1 MVENIKSSFIMKL
14 LFSYVN
20 EEIKLQLVKYNKKI
34 QNKININLLNYKV
47 MSYIN
52 RKNII
57 IEERNG
63 DTFEYYFG
71 DKIYEGGYLNG
82 KRNGKGKE
90 YDYLGDLKFEGEFL
104 NGKRNGKGEEY
115 YHYVLG
121 CYLIFEGEYI
131 NGIRNGKGIDY
142 DLDKNII
149 FEGEYFN
156 GKKWEGKIF
165 DVKNNKT
172 YEIIK
177 GKGFLREYRY
187 YRINNIFLY
196 EGECLSGLKH
206 GKGKEYFF
214 ENKDEPI
221 LIFEG
226 EYLCDRKWNGKG
238 YDNKKNILY
247 ELKNGKGF
255 VKEYFDRKIQFEGEY
270 LYGLRNGKGKE
281 LNFYEG
287 NFLNGYKHGK
297 GIRQYSFLHSY
308 EKFEGEFLYDCRIRG
323 KLFDRK
329 GKLKF
334 EGEFLNNRR
343 YKGKEYIAG
352 RLEFEGEYL
361 NGEKWQGKGY
371 DAKGNIIYELNEGK
385 GSIVYYYCNGDIKF
399 EGEGY
404 FLNGK
409 FNGKG
414 KEYDHKLLVFEG
426 EYLNGK
432 RNGKGKEY
440 KGSKYKR
447 LLFEGEYL
455 NGKKIKGKE
464 FIYGRK
470 RRLICEREYISKEK

>member
-1 MVENIKSSFIMKL
+1 MAENIKSSFIMKL
-14 LFSYVN
+14 LFSYIN

-63 DTFEYYFG
+63 DTFEYFFG

-82 KRNGKGKE
+82 KRHGKGKE
-90 YDYLGDLKFEGEFL
+90 YDYLGELKFEGEYL
-104 NGKRNGKGEEY
+104 NGKRKGKGKEY
-115 YHYVLG
+115 YWYMLG
-121 CYLIFEGEYI
+121 CYSIFEGEYI

-156 GKKWEGKIF
+156 GKKWEGKVF
-165 DVKNNKT
+165 DIKNNIT
-172 YEIIK
+172 YEIKK

-255 VKEYFDRKIQFEGEY
+255 VKEYFDREIQFEGEY

-297 GIRQYSFLHSY
+297 GIRQYSWIYSY
-308 EKFEGEFLYDCRIRG
+308 IR
-323 KLFDRK
+323 D
-329 GKLKF
+329 
-334 EGEFLNNRR
+334 
-343 YKGKEYIAG
+343 
-352 RLEFEGEYL
+352 
-361 NGEKWQGKGY
+361 
-371 DAKGNIIYELNEGK
+371 
-385 GSIVYYYCNGDIKF
+385 
-399 EGEGY
+399 
-404 FLNGK
+404 
-409 FNGKG
+409 
-414 KEYDHKLLVFEG
+414 
-426 EYLNGK
+426 
-432 RNGKGKEY
+432 
-440 KGSKYKR
+440 
-447 LLFEGEYL
+447 
-455 NGKKIKGKE
+455 
-464 FIYGRK
+464 
-470 RRLICEREYISKEK
+470 SKENFYTIA